1 MDILFNNNRP
11 FIEGVSVDEITKS
24 FSTPLYI
31 YSQKK
36 IEKAYNNLGNTCKE
50 LGEFNEAS
58 DFYQKSI
65 NIEPNNANAHYNL
78 GNSNQQ
84 LQKFDKALDLNSKN
98 KLTSDLLNNS

>member
-36 IEKAYNNLGNTCKE
+36 IEKADIESIFQSIINRETANGMPKDIAENLKMNFREKIKT
-50 LGEFNEAS
+50 
-58 DFYQKSI
+58 I
-65 NIEPNNANAHYNL
+65 NW
-78 GNSNQQ
+78 
-84 LQKFDKALDLNSKN
+84 
-98 KLTSDLLNNS
+98 

>member
-36 IEKAYNNLGNTCKE
+36 IANHTCFGVGGNAE
-50 LGEFNEAS
+50 IL
-58 DFYQKSI
+58 
-65 NIEPNNANAHYNL
+65 
-78 GNSNQQ
+78 
-84 LQKFDKALDLNSKN
+84 
-98 KLTSDLLNNS
+98 